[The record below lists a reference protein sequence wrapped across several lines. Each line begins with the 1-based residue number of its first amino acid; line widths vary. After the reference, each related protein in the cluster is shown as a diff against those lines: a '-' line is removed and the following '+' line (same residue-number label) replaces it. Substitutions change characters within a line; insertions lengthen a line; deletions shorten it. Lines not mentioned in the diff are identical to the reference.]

1 MQRGKTLKSVIIP
14 SLWKGDI
21 DEIIEREL
29 VGANRYFA
37 EANPHLSEIVERLSL
52 ISPQEFFQELCARWN
67 WHNEFYEN
75 LLEPALPLL
84 LEPNVFRLTP
94 RQIAILR
101 DAYMLGSLVDQATL
115 VVSAAIKKHVS
126 YWMGCL
132 PECKYLSDEDLGIF
146 LSLPATPY
154 PVQYVIDHISY
165 LISVRKRNG
174 TMARKQQLIRQYHA
188 GDEEIFNGRMRRF
201 AYLAEYDIS
210 VLEKSIED
218 LEYEDTRWIK
228 HFYFGLERPRI
239 RAMMQ
244 SLAYDNNEEKQIAR
258 ELIGIS
264 GFVLRKEVFRYLVE
278 TKILPAGSGIY
289 QYQDADI
296 EAALNKLIAYRRDVM
311 DRQVTPFSQHGLTCS
326 AACLTMVAAH
336 FGLAELS
343 EEFEEEVVEA
353 SKSNLT
359 IGQHYSGVAV
369 KAVSLGLETILIH
382 SASQM
387 FDNSQRWLPGGL
399 FESLMAEYRSYL
411 EKIED
416 HRLARIECGARL
428 APEDLKAYLEDG
440 YLVMVAGVISGEILH
455 SILLTGY
462 NSDGYLVIDP
472 IGGRKRQM
480 GNRELE
486 SFMDTKIGRWIM
498 ALRPNQGVTLT
509 LKESL
514 PTYREEAQNLL
525 A

>member
-1 MQRGKTLKSVIIP
+1 MQREKTLKSVIIP
-14 SLWKGDI
+14 SLWKDDI
-21 DEIIEREL
+21 DATIEKEL

-37 EANPHLSEIVERLSL
+37 EANPHLSEIVERRSL
-52 ISPQEFFQELCARWN
+52 IPPQEFFQELCARWN

-101 DAYMLGSLVDQATL
+101 DAYMTGSLVDQATL

-126 YWMGCL
+126 YWIGCL
-132 PECKYLSDEDLGIF
+132 PECKCLSDEDLGVF
-146 LSLPATPY
+146 LSLPTTPY

-165 LISVRKRNG
+165 LISMRERDGAMDRKE
-174 TMARKQQLIRQYHA
+174 QLVRQYHA
-188 GDEEIFNGRMRRF
+188 SDEEIFNGRMRRF
-201 AYLAEYDIS
+201 AYLAEYDAS
-210 VLEKSIED
+210 DLKKSIGD
-218 LEYEDTRWIK
+218 LRYEDTRWIK
-228 HFYFGLERPRI
+228 HFYLGLERPRI
-239 RAMMQ
+239 KAMMQ

-264 GFVLRKEVFRYLVE
+264 GFVLRKEVLRYLVE

-289 QYQDADI
+289 QYQDTNI
-296 EAALNKLIAYRRDVM
+296 EAAMGKLIAYRKDVM

-326 AACLTMVAAH
+326 AACLTMIAAH
-336 FGLAELS
+336 FGLAKLS

-359 IGQHYSGVAV
+359 IGQHYSGVAA
-369 KAVSLGLETILIH
+369 KAVSLGLEIVLVH

-387 FDNSQRWLPGGL
+387 FDNSQRWLPAGL
-399 FESLMAEYRSYL
+399 FESLMTEYRSYL
-411 EKIED
+411 KEIEG
-416 HRLARIECGARL
+416 HWLARIECNARL
-428 APEDLKAYLEDG
+428 APEDLRSYLEDG

-462 NSDGYLVIDP
+462 NSEGYLVIDP

-480 GNRELE
+480 RDRELGT
-486 SFMDTKIGRWIM
+486 FMDTKIGRWIM
-498 ALRPNQGVTLT
+498 AIRPDQGAVLG
-509 LKESL
+509 LEESL
-514 PTYREEAQNLL
+514 ATYKEEAKRLL

>member
-1 MQRGKTLKSVIIP
+1 MQRKKTLKSVIIP
-14 SLWKGDI
+14 SSWKDDI
-21 DEIIEREL
+21 DATLEREL

-37 EANPHLSEIVERLSL
+37 EANPRLSEIVERRSL
-52 ISPQEFFQELCARWN
+52 IPPQEFFQELCARWN

-94 RQIAILR
+94 KRIEILR
-101 DAYMLGSLVDQATL
+101 DAYMAGSLVDQATL

-132 PECKYLSDEDLGIF
+132 PECKCLSDEDLGVF

-165 LISVRKRNG
+165 LISMREGNDATSERE
-174 TMARKQQLIRQYHA
+174 QLIRQYHA
-188 GDEEIFNGRMRRF
+188 GDEEIFSGRMRRF
-201 AYLAEYDIS
+201 AYL
-210 VLEKSIED
+210 VED
-218 LEYEDTRWIK
+218 DVFALKRRTEELTYEDTRWVK
-228 HFYFGLERPRI
+228 HFYLGLERPRI

-258 ELIGIS
+258 ELVGIS
-264 GFVLRKEVFRYLVE
+264 GFVLRKEVLRYLVE

-289 QYQDADI
+289 QYQDSDI
-296 EAALNKLIAYRRDVM
+296 EAALNKLITYRRDVM
-311 DRQVTPFSQHGLTCS
+311 DRQVAPFGQHGLTCS

-343 EEFEEEVVEA
+343 EGFEEEVAEA
-353 SKSNLT
+353 SKSNIT

-369 KAVSLGLETILIH
+369 KAVSLGLETVLVH
-382 SASQM
+382 SAPQM
-387 FDNSQRWLPGGL
+387 FDNSQKWLPAEL
-399 FESLMAEYRSYL
+399 FESLMNEYRSYL
-411 EKIED
+411 EKIKG
-416 HRLARIECGARL
+416 HRLARVECNARL
-428 APEDLKAYLEDG
+428 TPEDIRSYLEDG
-440 YLVMVAGVISGEILH
+440 YLVMVAGVISGGILH

-462 NSDGYLVIDP
+462 NSGGYLVIDP

-480 GNRELE
+480 RERELA

-498 ALRPNQGVTLT
+498 ALRSDQESVLNLT
-509 LKESL
+509 KSL
-514 PTYREEAQNLL
+514 PAYQEEARKLL

>member
-1 MQRGKTLKSVIIP
+1 MQREKTLKSVIIP
-14 SLWKGDI
+14 SSWKDDI
-21 DEIIEREL
+21 DATIEREL

-37 EANPHLSEIVERLSL
+37 EANPHLSEIVERRSL
-52 ISPQEFFQELCARWN
+52 LLPQEFFQELCARWN

-101 DAYMLGSLVDQATL
+101 DAYMAGSLVDQATL

-132 PECKYLSDEDLGIF
+132 PECKYLSNEDLGVF

-165 LISVRKRNG
+165 LISMRENDDAKF
-174 TMARKQQLIRQYHA
+174 KKEQLIRQYHA
-188 GDEEIFNGRMRRF
+188 GDEEIFGGRMRRF
-201 AYLAEYDIS
+201 AYLAKYDVS
-210 VLEKSIED
+210 VLKKSIEE
-218 LEYEDTRWIK
+218 LRYEDTRWVK
-228 HFYFGLERPRI
+228 HFYLGIERPRI
-239 RAMMQ
+239 KAMMQ
-244 SLAYDNNEEKQIAR
+244 SLGYDNNEEKQIAR

-264 GFVLRKEVFRYLVE
+264 GFVLRKEVLRYLVE

-296 EAALNKLIAYRRDVM
+296 EVALNKLIACRKDVM

-336 FGLAELS
+336 FGLVELS

-359 IGQHYSGVAV
+359 IGQHYSGVAA
-369 KAVSLGLETILIH
+369 KAVSLGLETILVH
-382 SASQM
+382 SAPQM
-387 FDNSQRWLPGGL
+387 FDNSQHWLPSGL
-399 FESLMAEYRSYL
+399 FESLMAEYRTYL
-411 EKIED
+411 GKIEG
-416 HRLARIECGARL
+416 HRLARVEYGKRL
-428 APEDLKAYLEDG
+428 TPEDLRKYLEDG
-440 YLVMVAGVISGEILH
+440 YLVIVAGVISGEILH

-462 NSDGYLVIDP
+462 NSEGSLVIDP

-480 GNRELE
+480 RDRELE

-498 ALRPNQGVTLT
+498 ALRPDQGAVLR
-509 LKESL
+509 LEESL
-514 PTYREEAQNLL
+514 PAYKEDANKLL

>member
-1 MQRGKTLKSVIIP
+1 
-14 SLWKGDI
+14 
-21 DEIIEREL
+21 
-29 VGANRYFA
+29 
-37 EANPHLSEIVERLSL
+37 
-52 ISPQEFFQELCARWN
+52 
-67 WHNEFYEN
+67 
-75 LLEPALPLL
+75 
-84 LEPNVFRLTP
+84 
-94 RQIAILR
+94 
-101 DAYMLGSLVDQATL
+101 
-115 VVSAAIKKHVS
+115 
-126 YWMGCL
+126 
-132 PECKYLSDEDLGIF
+132 
-146 LSLPATPY
+146 
-154 PVQYVIDHISY
+154 
-165 LISVRKRNG
+165 
-174 TMARKQQLIRQYHA
+174 
-188 GDEEIFNGRMRRF
+188 
-201 AYLAEYDIS
+201 
-210 VLEKSIED
+210 
-218 LEYEDTRWIK
+218 
-228 HFYFGLERPRI
+228 
-239 RAMMQ
+239 
-244 SLAYDNNEEKQIAR
+244 
-258 ELIGIS
+258 
-264 GFVLRKEVFRYLVE
+264 
-278 TKILPAGSGIY
+278 
-289 QYQDADI
+289 
-296 EAALNKLIAYRRDVM
+296 
-311 DRQVTPFSQHGLTCS
+311 
-326 AACLTMVAAH
+326 MVAAH

-486 SFMDTKIGRWIM
+486 SFMNTKIGRWIM